1 MDDFATVFAIISL
14 VVAVIVFFR
23 TISTNEKDLI
33 ELPLN

>member
-14 VVAVIVFFR
+14 VVAIPEQSR
-23 TISTNEKDLI
+23 QIKKDLI